1 MVGHDLRNPLTGI
14 KGAIYYLKTKYGAE
28 ADVKGKEMFEVIDK
42 DINYSNKIINDLL
55 DYSRDPT
62 LEPVNTTPKLLLKNV
77 LSLIEV
83 PERIKI
89 IDATED
95 KPKIKADGEK
105 MKKAFVNIITN
116 AIDAMPDSGT
126 LTVTS
131 KAVKGNVEIVFKDT
145 GTGMAEETLSKLK
158 LWSPLFTTKAKG
170 MGFGLP
176 VCKRIVEAH
185 SGKISVESTI
195 GKGTT
200 VTITIPVNPPVDE
213 DEEKWIFNEPW
224 LSKTPQCKKHHER

>member
-1 MVGHDLRNPLTGI
+1 
-14 KGAIYYLKTKYGAE
+14 
-28 ADVKGKEMFEVIDK
+28 
-42 DINYSNKIINDLL
+42 
-55 DYSRDPT
+55 
-62 LEPVNTTPKLLLKNV
+62 
-77 LSLIEV
+77 
-83 PERIKI
+83 
-89 IDATED
+89 
-95 KPKIKADGEK
+95 
-105 MKKAFVNIITN
+105 
-116 AIDAMPDSGT
+116 MPDSGT

-145 GTGMAEETLSKLK
+145 GTGISEETLSK

-185 SGKISVESTI
+185 GGKISVESTL

-213 DEEKWIFNEPW
+213 GEEKWIFNESW
-224 LSKTPQCKKHHER
+224 LSAKPTVEGAP